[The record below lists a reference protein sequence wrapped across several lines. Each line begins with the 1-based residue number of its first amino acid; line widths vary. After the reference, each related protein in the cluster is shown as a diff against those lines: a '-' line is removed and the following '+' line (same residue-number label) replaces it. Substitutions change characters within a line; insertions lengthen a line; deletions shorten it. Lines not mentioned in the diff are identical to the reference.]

1 MYNNVDTYMSLV
13 PYMLYSTCIHVYT
26 CTVHCMSNS
35 HISCVSVCV
44 CVCVGGGGGGGG
56 EGSHGGHISFIEC
69 VLCNRMFLHDMQTV
83 QCRMLKRS
91 LVPFKSSTN
100 CQHSC

>member
-13 PYMLYSTCIHVYT
+13 PYMLYSACIHVYT

-44 CVCVGGGGGGGG
+44 CGGGG
-56 EGSHGGHISFIEC
+56 EVVKGAMVGTFP
-69 VLCNRMFLHDMQTV
+69 
-83 QCRMLKRS
+83 S
-91 LVPFKSSTN
+91 LNVYFAIGCFYMTCKLFN
-100 CQHSC
+100 VGC